1 MHTRQRNEEDKQRKD
16 GARRLKEAEE
26 DARLETNLAQK
37 EASRQAIHM
46 QNASK
51 QQKQLGEAQRLKDE
65 SAKNAQII
73 ALQKEQ
79 EYMKNNNIK
88 EMIR

>member
-1 MHTRQRNEEDKQRKD
+1 MKQI
-16 GARRLKEAEE
+16 
-26 DARLETNLAQK
+26 
-37 EASRQAIHM
+37 S
-46 QNASK
+46 
-51 QQKQLGEAQRLKDE
+51 EAQRLKEE
-65 SAKNAQII
+65 SHKNAQII